1 MISRFNFVFDRVCLS
16 GLRRLLLIGGAVG
29 VAACASTPKGGDQQT
44 VVAEGSGN
52 TCQEALAQAKVVA
65 SDKVVGSFINS
76 QKSLI
81 ADKYYSESL
90 NEYSGGVVRNYTI
103 LESKG
108 DSPCSVKIR
117 ADVYLDKKNIAL
129 NPNARSLNL
138 GEVGRFVEKQDEAR
152 ATLTALIRRPN
163 LFSAR
168 MDRLHVSTDRKNN
181 AQIVLQ
187 VSDVSP
193 SEKWYSDLESFLNV
207 QGQRVDFERAKWSDI
222 GKSVLSLIAAPIAVP
237 FGMAPSPF
245 RQTPR
250 GTELINGEGLICFRN
265 DPQYETL
272 RCYQTW
278 IAGDV
283 VRQLRMTQLMLVE
296 RSNDNVTSTRQI
308 QKGAYQMVAFRASD
322 YTYKSQTMGAR
333 RDFYI
338 VEPMG
343 VPFRE
348 YLTVSRQ
355 ALSEENEFAI
365 NVVFGQEPALA
376 PFTAPTPSTPA
387 GGVPGYNN
395 PGTARRP
402 MI

>member
-1 MISRFNFVFDRVCLS
+1 MRHFMTRRILRHCLI
-16 GLRRLLLIGGAVG
+16 IGSAVVLG
-29 VAACASTPKGGDQQT
+29 ACASKPKVGDQQT
-44 VVAEGSGN
+44 VIAEGNGVS
-52 TCQEALAQAKVVA
+52 CLEALAQAKVVA
-65 SDKVVGSFINS
+65 SDKAVGSFINS
-76 QKSLI
+76 QKSLVS
-81 ADKYYSESL
+81 DKHYSESL

-108 DSPCSVKIR
+108 ESPCSVKIS
-117 ADVYLDKKNIAL
+117 ADVYLDKKNVAL
-129 NPNARSLNL
+129 NPNSRSLNL

-152 ATLTALIRRPN
+152 ETLVALIQRPQM
-163 LFSAR
+163 FSAR
-168 MDRLHVSTDRKNN
+168 MDQLYVSSDAGKKN

-193 SEKWYSDLESFLNV
+193 SEKWTSDLESFLNV

-222 GKSVLSLIAAPIAVP
+222 GKSLLSLITAPIAVP
-237 FGMAPSPF
+237 LGMAPSPF
-245 RQTPR
+245 RSQAPR
-250 GTELINGEGLICFRN
+250 GTEFVNGEGLICFKN
-265 DPQYETL
+265 DPQYESL

-278 IAGDV
+278 LAGDV
-283 VRQLRMTQLMLVE
+283 VRQLRATQLMLVE

-322 YTYKSQTMGAR
+322 YTYKSKVMGNK

-338 VEPMG
+338 VEPTG

-355 ALSEENEFAI
+355 ALSEQNEFSI
-365 NVVFGQEPALA
+365 NVRFGLEPQAI
-376 PFTAPTPSTPA
+376 PFRTPA
-387 GGVPGYNN
+387 PGVA
-395 PGTARRP
+395 TRL

>member
-1 MISRFNFVFDRVCLS
+1 MMRPFS
-16 GLRRLLLIGGAVG
+16 LRRLLLVGGAVG
-29 VAACASTPKGGDQQT
+29 LVACASTPKGGDQQT
-44 VVAEGSGN
+44 VLAEGSGN

-65 SDKVVGSFINS
+65 SDKVVGSFVNS
-76 QKSLI
+76 QKSLV

-90 NEYSGGVVRNYTI
+90 NEYSGGVVRQYTI

-108 DSPCSVKIR
+108 DSPCRVKIS
-117 ADVYLDKKNIAL
+117 ADVYLDKKNVAL

-152 ATLTALIRRPN
+152 TTLTALIQRPQM
-163 LFSAR
+163 FSAR
-168 MDRLHVSTDRKNN
+168 MDRLHVSTDNRNN

-237 FGMAPSPF
+237 LGMAPSPF
-245 RQTPR
+245 RNQTPR
-250 GTELINGEGLICFRN
+250 GTELVNGEGLVCFKN
-265 DPQYETL
+265 DPQYESL

-278 IAGDV
+278 LAGDV

-322 YTYKSQTMGAR
+322 YTYKSKTMGAR

-338 VEPMG
+338 IEPMG

-348 YLTVSRQ
+348 YLTVNRQ
-355 ALSEENEFAI
+355 ALSEANEFSV
-365 NVVFGQEPALA
+365 NVVFGREPPTTPFRA
-376 PFTAPTPSTPA
+376 P
-387 GGVPGYNN
+387 GVV
-395 PGTARRP
+395 RP
-402 MI
+402 VL

>member
-1 MISRFNFVFDRVCLS
+1 MRHLITQQTLRHCLIIGSAVVF
-16 GLRRLLLIGGAVG
+16 
-29 VAACASTPKGGDQQT
+29 AACATKPKIGDQQT
-44 VVAEGSGN
+44 VIAEGNGV

-76 QKSLI
+76 QKSLMT
-81 ADKYYSESL
+81 DKHYSESL
-90 NEYSGGVVRNYTI
+90 NEYSGGVVRQYTI

-108 DSPCSVKIR
+108 DSPCSVKIS
-117 ADVYLDKKNIAL
+117 ALVDLDKKNIAL

-152 ATLTALIRRPN
+152 ATLTALIQRPQM
-163 LFSAR
+163 FSAR
-168 MDRLHVSTDRKNN
+168 MDRLYVSSDAVKKN

-193 SEKWYSDLESFLNV
+193 SEKWTSDLESFLNV

-222 GKSVLSLIAAPIAVP
+222 GKSVLSLIAAPITVP
-237 FGMAPSPF
+237 LGMAPSPF
-245 RQTPR
+245 RNQTPR
-250 GTELINGEGLICFRN
+250 GTELVNGEGLVCFKN
-265 DPQYETL
+265 DAQYESL

-278 IAGDV
+278 LAGDV
-283 VRQLRMTQLMLVE
+283 IRQLRSTQLMLVE

-322 YTYKSQTMGAR
+322 YTYKNPVMGSK

-338 VEPMG
+338 VEPTG

-348 YLTVSRQ
+348 YLTVNRQ
-355 ALSEENEFAI
+355 ALSEENEFSV
-365 NVVFGQEPALA
+365 NVVFGDAPQMRQLA
-376 PFTAPTPSTPA
+376 AP
-387 GGVPGYNN
+387 VVV
-395 PGTARRP
+395 R
-402 MI
+402 